1 MKSVRCSTIVLAAGC
16 VVVVVVMA
24 LAGGVFIWAFDEIL
38 RSQVVKNVQLRE
50 GGFTY
55 DIWKDV
61 PVEFHM
67 SVYVWDITN
76 PRQVVRGDKP
86 KLVQRGPFVY
96 REYRKKAN
104 ITFNENGTVS
114 YREYRH
120 YRFSRERSVASDD
133 FVFTTINVPV
143 LGAAVSVENAPG
155 FVKFMMDTAFNLLG
169 AEPLIQL
176 RVRDLLWGYS
186 DPFIDFVHNNFPSIL
201 PKNKFGFFMDYNNSN
216 NGLFTAHTG
225 VSDISQAHVLVNWNG
240 MEELSYWGTEAANM
254 INGTQGQMWPPFHD
268 PKLPLRFFSPEAC
281 RSLQMEPVGKGSSLG
296 IPVVRFMAPSWL
308 FANGSDHADN
318 AGFYSSAFISHP
330 HFYNGDASLRDGVT
344 GLDPV
349 ADLHEMF
356 IDLHPLTGVP
366 VNVSIRLQL
375 NMMVKGVE
383 GISTSG
389 NIKPVILPILWF
401 EESGHMDGELRD
413 TFWTNVV
420 LLPLIM
426 DVVRY
431 GLLGLGLALALG
443 GAVALAVTRSRRRTD
458 DNDDENEKG
467 EKGEA
472 VKTTPTTKKTKGR
485 LNNNTKEY
493 REVSGGTAPP
503 PEKITKL

>member
-16 VVVVVVMA
+16 VMA

-240 MEELSYWGTEAANM
+240 MEE
-254 INGTQGQMWPPFHD
+254 
-268 PKLPLRFFSPEAC
+268 
-281 RSLQMEPVGKGSSLG
+281 
-296 IPVVRFMAPSWL
+296 
-308 FANGSDHADN
+308 
-318 AGFYSSAFISHP
+318 
-330 HFYNGDASLRDGVT
+330 
-344 GLDPV
+344 
-349 ADLHEMF
+349 
-356 IDLHPLTGVP
+356 
-366 VNVSIRLQL
+366 
-375 NMMVKGVE
+375 
-383 GISTSG
+383 
-389 NIKPVILPILWF
+389 
-401 EESGHMDGELRD
+401 
-413 TFWTNVV
+413 
-420 LLPLIM
+420 
-426 DVVRY
+426 
-431 GLLGLGLALALG
+431 
-443 GAVALAVTRSRRRTD
+443 
-458 DNDDENEKG
+458 
-467 EKGEA
+467 
-472 VKTTPTTKKTKGR
+472 
-485 LNNNTKEY
+485 
-493 REVSGGTAPP
+493 
-503 PEKITKL
+503 